1 MGALAALAMLFF
13 PLSGLERALIILS
26 IALVLTL
33 ELANTA
39 LERVMDILKPRIHP
53 YARVIK
59 DMMAGAVLLTTLAAI
74 AIGIAIF
81 SPYVL
86 AALRFSNSLF
96 CLSKSYNTRYGCC
109 FLEGSLMFNFEFFLF
124 ICERTFLCRFGYGL
138 CRSSGGG
145 STRKFL
151 LRNHFALLA

>member
-1 MGALAALAMLFF
+1 MDRLRRSFSHALKGILFALRNEKNFQIEAIGGILAVVLMLFF

-59 DMMAGAVLLTTLAAI
+59 DVMAGAVLLVSLAAI
-74 AIGIAIF
+74 ALGVAIF
-81 SPYVL
+81 VPYL
-86 AALRFSNSLF
+86 AA
-96 CLSKSYNTRYGCC
+96 
-109 FLEGSLMFNFEFFLF
+109 FFQF
-124 ICERTFLCRFGYGL
+124 
-138 CRSSGGG
+138 
-145 STRKFL
+145 
-151 LRNHFALLA
+151 

>member
-1 MGALAALAMLFF
+1 MDRLTRSFSHAYKGILFALRNEKNFQIEVIAGVLAVVLMLFF

-59 DMMAGAVLLTTLAAI
+59 DVMAGAVLLVSLAAI
-74 AIGIAIF
+74 AIGVAIF
-81 SPYVL
+81 APYL
-86 AALRFSNSLF
+86 AELLRF
-96 CLSKSYNTRYGCC
+96 
-109 FLEGSLMFNFEFFLF
+109 
-124 ICERTFLCRFGYGL
+124 
-138 CRSSGGG
+138 
-145 STRKFL
+145 
-151 LRNHFALLA
+151 

>member
-1 MGALAALAMLFF
+1 MRMHRYLRSFSYALKGIAFAFRNEKNFRFEIAAGIIAVVAALIL

-26 IALVLTL
+26 ITLVLAL

-74 AIGIAIF
+74 AIGITIF
-81 SPYVL
+81 LPYML
-86 AALRFSNSLF
+86 TAL
-96 CLSKSYNTRYGCC
+96 
-109 FLEGSLMFNFEFFLF
+109 
-124 ICERTFLCRFGYGL
+124 GYYQ
-138 CRSSGGG
+138 
-145 STRKFL
+145 TQ
-151 LRNHFALLA
+151 

>member
-1 MGALAALAMLFF
+1 MSRLMRSFSHAYKGILFALHNEKNFQIEIIGGTLAVILMLFF

-59 DMMAGAVLLTTLAAI
+59 DVMAGAVLLVSLAAI
-74 AIGIAIF
+74 AIGVAIF
-81 SPYVL
+81 VPYL
-86 AALRFSNSLF
+86 GEFLRF
-96 CLSKSYNTRYGCC
+96 
-109 FLEGSLMFNFEFFLF
+109 
-124 ICERTFLCRFGYGL
+124 
-138 CRSSGGG
+138 
-145 STRKFL
+145 
-151 LRNHFALLA
+151 

>member
-1 MGALAALAMLFF
+1 MRRFIRSFSYALKGILFALKNERNFQIELAVGALAVLIMLFF

-86 AALRFSNSLF
+86 TLFRF
-96 CLSKSYNTRYGCC
+96 
-109 FLEGSLMFNFEFFLF
+109 
-124 ICERTFLCRFGYGL
+124 
-138 CRSSGGG
+138 
-145 STRKFL
+145 
-151 LRNHFALLA
+151 

>member
-1 MGALAALAMLFF
+1 MRRLIRSFSYALKGILFAFKNERNFQIELVAGALAALAMFFF

-81 SPYVL
+81 LPYVL
-86 AALRFSNSLF
+86 AAFRF
-96 CLSKSYNTRYGCC
+96 
-109 FLEGSLMFNFEFFLF
+109 
-124 ICERTFLCRFGYGL
+124 
-138 CRSSGGG
+138 
-145 STRKFL
+145 
-151 LRNHFALLA
+151 